1 MGADLKLQ
9 MLLSVGFSKSCNTDL
24 LVRFLVVCPPYFLK
38 ADVPVDLILDPRLV
52 AEILGHGFCHRETC
66 HLPCGRHMLS
76 EPILNLVLQ
85 QSTVLAPV

>member
-9 MLLSVGFSKSCNTDL
+9 MLLAVGFSKSCNTDL

-38 ADVPVDLILDPRLV
+38 ADIPIDLILYPWLV
-52 AEILGHGFCHRETC
+52 AEIFRHGFCHRETR
-66 HLPCGRHMLS
+66 HLPCGWHMLT